1 MIDAAAALSFL
12 AFIAFILKCTREML
26 LLAKIS
32 KVKTNAQS
40 KIQGLILKPLLSV
53 TMQSH
58 RISSNR
64 RLTFS
69 RQTLRKYNV
78 F

>member
-40 KIQGLILKPLLSV
+40 KIQGLILKQLLSV
-53 TMQSH
+53 TM
-58 RISSNR
+58 
-64 RLTFS
+64 
-69 RQTLRKYNV
+69 
-78 F
+78 